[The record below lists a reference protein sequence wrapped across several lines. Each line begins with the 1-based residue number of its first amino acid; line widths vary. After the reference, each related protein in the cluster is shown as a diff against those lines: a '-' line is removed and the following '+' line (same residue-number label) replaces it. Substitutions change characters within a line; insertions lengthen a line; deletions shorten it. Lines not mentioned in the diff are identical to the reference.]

1 MTSAT
6 RCGRAH
12 EAGQVLIFV
21 LIVMML
27 LGVTLIAGT
36 GDIAT
41 AQHAHER
48 ADEAA
53 TLGALSGAQAA
64 STASIYAGTAQLD
77 TTTAVTNC
85 ERAVTAVAPEA
96 QMQPSPCALD
106 LTDPQRKHLHVS
118 VIIHVSLPVPVP
130 FISSTVRSDRD
141 GDVAAGAQAGT

>member
-1 MTSAT
+1 MKIAT
-6 RCGRAH
+6 RGGRAH
-12 EAGQVLIFV
+12 QTGQVLIFV
-21 LIVMML
+21 LVVMML

-64 STASIYAGTAQLD
+64 SAASIYAGATQLD
-77 TTTAVTNC
+77 TTTAVANC
-85 ERAVTAVAPEA
+85 ERAVIAVAPEA
-96 QMQPSPCALD
+96 QTQPSPCALD

-130 FISSTVRSDRD
+130 FISTRVRADRD
-141 GDVAAGAQAGT
+141 GDVVAGAQTGT